1 MEDKYII
8 LVNKGVYNS
17 YAFDGKGGVVGRS
30 GNVFSREELD
40 VIFKDWSGG
49 EDMVGSDD
57 DEVYDVDKLIEL
69 GEMGMHAEIWN
80 ENMVEMGDDWV
91 DVSIIKLDM

>member
-17 YAFDGKGGVVGRS
+17 YVVDGMGGVVGRG

-40 VIFKDWSGG
+40 LIFNDWSGG
-49 EDMVGSDD
+49 EVMESVDG